1 MISFLC
7 FYIGLFF
14 TPVTWFFRPVFSF
27 INLLLFAFSV
37 CRISFISDSFM
48 LSFLMLYINPV
59 ILSGMAII
67 TAVFLLNPS
76 QRRCHLCFVHHAA
89 TRSILQK
96 SFASTAAV
104 LLTLLQLNRN
114 RLLHMNSS
122 LLPMLTRTFHNNR
135 QIICRYPKNMRFF
148 LEALSRR
155 CYNVPIFYRLG
166 ESNHKM
172 KKRTLALILTFAMLF
187 ALSACSASSSSTS
200 TTTVSTSGFRG
211 QYHHEHGHQ

>member
-135 QIICRYPKNMRFF
+135 QIICRYLF
-148 LEALSRR
+148 LLHSLHSQRIILYREASL
-155 CYNVPIFYRLG
+155 
-166 ESNHKM
+166 
-172 KKRTLALILTFAMLF
+172 LIMLRSQSISLTAVL
-187 ALSACSASSSSTS
+187 C
-200 TTTVSTSGFRG
+200 R
-211 QYHHEHGHQ
+211 